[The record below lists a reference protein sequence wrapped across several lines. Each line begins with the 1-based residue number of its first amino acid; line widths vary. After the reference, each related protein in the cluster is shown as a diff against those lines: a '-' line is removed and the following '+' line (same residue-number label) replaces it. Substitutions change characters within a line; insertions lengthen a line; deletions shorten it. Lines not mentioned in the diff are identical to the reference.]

1 MDTNDHQEQ
10 FSLELLGAAASNSLN
25 LRDVLMMSQWPNPD
39 GILAWVLYSLGSA
52 FLAAE
57 DPDAV
62 LEILAI
68 LKPIDDNL
76 AGLLSFKLDHLG

>member
-1 MDTNDHQEQ
+1 MDMDDHQEQ
-10 FSLELLGAAASNSLN
+10 FSLELLGAKAFDSLH
-25 LRDVLMMSQWPNPD
+25 LRDVLMMSLWPNPD

-76 AGLLSFKLDHLG
+76 AGLLSFRLDHLG